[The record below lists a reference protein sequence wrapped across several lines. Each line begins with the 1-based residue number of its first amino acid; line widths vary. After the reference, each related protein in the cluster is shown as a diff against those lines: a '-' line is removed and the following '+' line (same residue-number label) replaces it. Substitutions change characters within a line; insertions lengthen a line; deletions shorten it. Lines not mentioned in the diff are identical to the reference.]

1 MTRRAAPTGARRPA
15 AVRTGMTL
23 IEVLVACAVLALLG
37 ASSAGLLTAGLRLQ
51 ARAARTTARTE
62 ALAPWT
68 VPGAR
73 PATRLPDCDA
83 VAPAAGDPVA
93 CLRDRR
99 RCRLGAT
106 SVACDGEGALW
117 RLDLDVVDAD
127 GAPLTP
133 GAEPLRVW
141 TEAP

>member
-1 MTRRAAPTGARRPA
+1 MTRRRPTTA
-15 AVRTGMTL
+15 RTGLTL

-37 ASSAGLLTAGLRLQ
+37 ASAAGLLTSGLRLQ
-51 ARAARTTARTE
+51 AQAARRTVRTE

-73 PATRLPDCDA
+73 PATRLPACDA
-83 VAPAAGDPVA
+83 VAAAAGPAAA
-93 CLRDRR
+93 CLRARR
-99 RCRLGAT
+99 RCRLGAAA
-106 SVACDGEGALW
+106 VACDGAGGLW

-127 GAPLTP
+127 GAPLVP
-133 GAEPLRVW
+133 GAAPLRVW